1 MKCNVSCNA
10 SSTFLVSLERS
21 RVREPIRCLPCNP
34 GNDADEDALLRSI
47 LFRRLRRALYFRV
60 LILDAFRVEVNVPLI
75 DGFWDTLPQLLL
87 I

>member
-1 MKCNVSCNA
+1 MHLAREKK
-10 SSTFLVSLERS
+10 LQEEERA
-21 RVREPIRCLPCNP
+21 RLAELKRKH
-34 GNDADEDALLRSI
+34 DAEEEALLRSI